1 MVTQPQLDGLPEAPP
16 SPREQYAQRCLDA
29 IRGLSETTGAF
40 TADEVRA
47 VAGDPPDRY
56 ITGRVF
62 RQAKHQGLIRPSNT
76 YVLSQTY
83 GRRRAPLMVWYATR
97 STP

>member
-62 RQAKHQGLIRPSNT
+62 RQARQTGLIRPSNT
-76 YVLSQTY
+76 YVLSRTC
-83 GRRRAPLMVWYATR
+83 GRRRAPVMVWYANR